1 MDASPNALCFGEAL
15 PATGA
20 PCHVGVEPTGLRI
33 RFNGQSEELPE
44 SLVQFHDLSV
54 SAGGLHHDHLVVTW
68 GKEAVK
74 RTLYVKDPA
83 VITTFRAN
91 APHELTRDLETVAA
105 GVRRMRAR
113 HRMVWTAAAAAILSV
128 GLFLWFGSDLLV
140 DMAVSRIPI
149 EWEQKL
155 GETAYRDVLAQ
166 QTVIKG
172 GPAVSAVEEMTG
184 RLTSGLKDSPY
195 QFEVTVVKN
204 DAVNAFALPGGYV
217 VVFTGLMKKA
227 ESGDEVAGVLSHELN
242 HVLQRHGMERIVR
255 QLGLFAALSII
266 LGDRQGVAG
275 LARQLSV
282 ELLTLRFSREQ
293 ETEADVTGLRLLHRA
308 KIDPDGIIR
317 FFERLSEKDKDRIE
331 LLSTHPMSQA
341 RAARLKAESA
351 ALPKQV
357 PEPFTFEWKTVQ
369 QSLPGS

>member
-1 MDASPNALCFGEAL
+1 MTSEPNALCFGETL
-15 PATGA
+15 PTTGA
-20 PCHVGVEPTGLRI
+20 PCHVGVEPSGIRV
-33 RFNGQSEELPE
+33 RFNGQSEEPAGRV
-44 SLVQFHDLSV
+44 VQFHDLSV

-68 GKEAVK
+68 DEEAVK

-83 VITTFRAN
+83 IIATFRAN
-91 APHELTRDLETVAA
+91 APPELTRALETTAA

-113 HRMVWTAAAAAILSV
+113 HRMVWTAAGAAILSI
-128 GLFLWFGSDLLV
+128 GLFLWFGADLLV
-140 DMAVSRIPI
+140 KMAVSRIPI

-166 QTVIKG
+166 QTVIKE

-184 RLTSGLKDSPY
+184 RLAGSLQNSPY
-195 QFEVTVVKN
+195 KFEVTVVRN

-227 ESGDEVAGVLSHELN
+227 ESGEEVAGVLSHELN

-266 LGDRQGVAG
+266 LGDRQGLGGVAK
-275 LARQLSV
+275 QLSM
-282 ELLTLRFSREQ
+282 ELLTLRFGREQ
-293 ETEADVTGLRLLHRA
+293 ETEADVTGLQLLHRA
-308 KIDPDGIIR
+308 KIDPEGIIR

-341 RAARLKAESA
+341 RAARLKAEAA

-357 PEPFTFEWKTVQ
+357 PEAFTFEWKTVQ